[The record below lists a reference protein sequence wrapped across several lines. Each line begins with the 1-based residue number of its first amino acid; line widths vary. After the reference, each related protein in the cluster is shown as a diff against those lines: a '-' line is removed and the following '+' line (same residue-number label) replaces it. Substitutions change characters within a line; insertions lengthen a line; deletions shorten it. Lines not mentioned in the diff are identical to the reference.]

1 MRQFHLNPSVP
12 VPVPRIQ
19 DRNRVSMW
27 TPVHTQSMEDVKP
40 ILETIKTFNI
50 HSMLWLYQEITSEK
64 RKRTANNAKD
74 KKSMTAY
81 SKWISSMRSGG
92 GWSRDVSCSVSRV
105 ESRQASPEQE
115 EEEEELDFA
124 EYELTQEDM
133 EMGEAEE

>member
-1 MRQFHLNPSVP
+1 
-12 VPVPRIQ
+12 
-19 DRNRVSMW
+19 
-27 TPVHTQSMEDVKP
+27 MEDVKP

-64 RKRTANNAKD
+64 RKRTARDEIA

-81 SKWISSMRSGG
+81 SKWISTMRGG
-92 GWSRDVSCSVSRV
+92 GEWSRDVSCIGSRVVSR
-105 ESRQASPEQE
+105 QTSPEQE
-115 EEEEELDFA
+115 EEEDEELDFA

>member
-1 MRQFHLNPSVP
+1 MKLNGRVRVP
-12 VPVPRIQ
+12 IPRTKKK
-19 DRNRVSMW
+19 VSIW
-27 TPVHTQSMEDVKP
+27 TPVHTKSMEDVKP

-105 ESRQASPEQE
+105 MSRQTSPEQE
-115 EEEEELDFA
+115 EEEDEELDFA
-124 EYELTQEDM
+124 EYELTQEDV
-133 EMGEAEE
+133 EMGEADE